1 MENIEILSMVNISK
15 YFPGVR
21 ALSQVNF
28 SLKSGEIH
36 ALMGQNGA
44 GKSTLIKIMTGVYQP
59 DSGHMYLRGESIK
72 VESPEHAQTLGI
84 ATVYQE
90 VNLCPNVTVAE
101 NLLLG
106 REPRNLIGIKWKHLF
121 EEAHKIIKEK
131 LDLALDTTKPLG
143 SYSLAIQQMIAIARS
158 LCVKS
163 DILIL
168 DEPTSSLDEAEVE
181 RLFYILRKLKNE
193 GMAILFITH
202 FIDQVYAV
210 SDRITVLRNGEYIG
224 TAEASALS
232 KLELISMMVGKD
244 PAELAATATRQEVKL
259 SHGTEELLKVDG
271 LGRTGYLKP
280 ININLK
286 KGEVLGL
293 AGLLGSGRTETAKL
307 IFGAERALEGRLFR
321 NGQEV
326 ALSAP
331 RDAIMVGMGFCP
343 EDRKTEGLIG
353 DLSIRENIILALQAK
368 QGILKYIPRKTQ
380 EEIANQFIKELGIK
394 TPDAERPVKTLSGG
408 NQQKVLLARWLATK
422 PAILILD
429 EPTRGIDVAAKSE
442 ILQRILQLR
451 NEGLSIIFISSELE
465 EVTAISDRVA
475 VFRDKKKIAEIE
487 GNDINEH
494 TIMRLI
500 AQEEL
505 ENEKQA
511 KTN

>member
-1 MENIEILSMVNISK
+1 MENSAILSMNTISK

-28 SLKSGEIH
+28 SLHKGEIH

-59 DSGHMYLRGESIK
+59 DSGYITLRGEKIK

-90 VNLCPNVTVAE
+90 VNLCPNLTVAE

-106 REPRNLIGIKWKHLF
+106 REPRNRFGIAWKRLF
-121 EEAHKIIKEK
+121 TDAKALLKEK
-131 LDLALDTTKPLG
+131 LDLDLDTTKPLG
-143 SYSLAIQQMIAIARS
+143 TYSLAIQQMIAIARS
-158 LCVKS
+158 LCVS
-163 DILIL
+163 SEILIL

-181 RLFYILRKLKNE
+181 RLFKILHKLKNE

-224 TAEASALS
+224 TSEASALS
-232 KLELISMMVGKD
+232 KLDLISMMVGKD
-244 PAELAATATRQEVKL
+244 PAELAASSTRREIKL
-259 SHGTEELLKVDG
+259 TLGMEELLKAEG

-280 ININLK
+280 ITVTLK
-286 KGEVLGL
+286 KGEILGL

-307 IFGAERALEGRLFR
+307 IFGAERALEGRLFQKGIEI
-321 NGQEV
+321 N
-326 ALSAP
+326 LTAP
-331 RDAIMVGMGFCP
+331 RDAIMMGMGFCP

-368 QGILKYIPRKTQ
+368 QGILRYLPRKTQ
-380 EEIANQFIKELGIK
+380 EEIANQFIQELGIK
-394 TPDAERPVKTLSGG
+394 TPDMEKPVKTLSGG
-408 NQQKVLLARWLATK
+408 NQQKVLLARWLATQ

-429 EPTRGIDVAAKSE
+429 EPTRGIDVAAKAE
-442 ILQRILQLR
+442 ILQRIIQLR
-451 NEGLSIIFISSELE
+451 NQGISILFISSELE
-465 EVTAISDRVA
+465 EVVAISDRVA
-475 VFRDKKKIAEIE
+475 IFRDKKKIAEVE
-487 GNDINEH
+487 GKDINEH

-505 ENEKQA
+505 ENAIQ
-511 KTN
+511 N

>member
-1 MENIEILSMVNISK
+1 MENTDILSMVNISK

-28 SLKSGEIH
+28 SLKQGEIH

-59 DSGHMYLRGESIK
+59 DSGEIYLRGERIK
-72 VESPEHAQTLGI
+72 VESPEHAQNIGI

-90 VNLCPNVTVAE
+90 VNLCPNLTVAE

-106 REPRNLIGIKWKHLF
+106 REPRNTFGIQWKRLF
-121 EEAHKIIKEK
+121 TEAKKIIKEK
-131 LDLALDTTKPLG
+131 LDLDLDPAKPLG
-143 SYSLAIQQMIAIARS
+143 SYSLAVQQMVAIARS

-181 RLFYILRKLKNE
+181 RLFFILQKLKKE

-224 TAEASALS
+224 TREASELS

-244 PAELAATATRQEVKL
+244 PAELAAASTRQELKL
-259 SHGTEELLKVDG
+259 NKGSEELLRTEG
-271 LGRTGYLKP
+271 LGRPGFLKP
-280 ININLK
+280 VTISLK
-286 KGEVLGL
+286 KGEILGL
-293 AGLLGSGRTETAKL
+293 AGLLGSGRSETAKL
-307 IFGAERALEGRLFR
+307 LFGAERALEGKVYRD
-321 NGQEV
+321 GKEIP
-326 ALSAP
+326 LSDP
-331 RDAIMVGMGFCP
+331 QDAIMNGMGFCP

-368 QGILKYIPRKTQ
+368 QGILKYLPRKTQ
-380 EEIANQFIKELGIK
+380 EELAKQFINDLGIK

-422 PAILILD
+422 PDILILD

-442 ILQRILQLR
+442 ILQRIIQMR
-451 NEGLSIIFISSELE
+451 NEGLSILFISSELE
-465 EVTAISDRVA
+465 EVVAVSDRVA
-475 VFRDKKKIAEIE
+475 IFRDKKKIAEVE
-487 GNDINEH
+487 GKDINEH
-494 TIMRLI
+494 TIMRMI
-500 AQEEL
+500 AQEDTEH
-505 ENEKQA
+505 EKQA
-511 KTN
+511 AAN